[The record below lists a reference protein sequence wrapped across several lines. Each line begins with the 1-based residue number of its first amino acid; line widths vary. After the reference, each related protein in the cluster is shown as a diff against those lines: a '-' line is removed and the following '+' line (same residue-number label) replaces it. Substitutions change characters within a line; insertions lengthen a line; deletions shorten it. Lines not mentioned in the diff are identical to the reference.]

1 MKYTLSQSFTFEA
14 AHTLKRS
21 VPVDEYTAS
30 VRVHGHS
37 YRATV
42 AVTGQVGAAG
52 MLQVREPGKRI
63 KFRNI
68 DLFYLR
74 EAIEKVRLML
84 DHRMLDTVDGLPSGT
99 LECLCKFIAD
109 AISLPVAW
117 VSVER
122 PSTGDACRFEPAG
135 EGEK

>member
-1 MKYTLSQSFTFEA
+1 LKYTLSQSFTFEA
-14 AHTLKRS
+14 AHTLKRT

-37 YRATV
+37 YKATV

-52 MLQVREPGKRI
+52 MLQVREPGKKI

-74 EAIEKVRLML
+74 EAIEKVRVRL
-84 DHRMLDTVDGLPSGT
+84 DHRMLDDIDGLPAGT
-99 LECLCKFIAD
+99 LECLCKFISD
-109 AISLPVAW
+109 AIDLPVAW

-122 PSTGDACRFEPAG
+122 PSTGDACRLEAA
-135 EGEK
+135 

>member
-30 VRVHGHS
+30 ARVHGHS

-42 AVTGQVGAAG
+42 AITGQVGVAG

-63 KFRNI
+63 KFKNI

-74 EAIEKVRLML
+74 EAISRVRDKL
-84 DHRMLDTVDGLPSGT
+84 DHRMLDEVEGLPAGT

-109 AISLPVAW
+109 AIDLPVAW

-122 PSTGDACRFEPAG
+122 PSTGDACRLDVAA
-135 EGEK
+135 

>member
-1 MKYTLSQSFTFEA
+1 LKYTLSQSFTFEA

-30 VRVHGHS
+30 ARVHGHS

-42 AVTGQVGAAG
+42 AITGQIGAAG

-74 EAIEKVRLML
+74 EAIERVRTRLDHQML
-84 DHRMLDTVDGLPSGT
+84 DDVPGLPAGT
-99 LECLCKFIAD
+99 LECLCKFIVD
-109 AISLPVAW
+109 EITLPIDW

-122 PSTGDACRFEPAG
+122 PSTGDACRLVAE
-135 EGEK
+135 